1 MSRED
6 AEEHVIARYRAG
18 YVICGMASLLLVQKI
33 EQNFQNKYTERGQAL
48 SMESPLW
55 FLAYSQSG
63 RAVLTRNKGL
73 GPEEEMLFQLRA
85 ERQAERAAG
94 REFCCEQPWERY
106 GEPRQRPAARTA
118 GPDPRHKSTSL
129 YRRSPNP
136 GNHRFC
142 FYMSV
147 GNGGSTCAIPIV
159 LPDVFP
165 CKWVGQ
171 QLKNRRPDPFGSQV
185 RFIAIQGVNRE
196 ISSSIV
202 RPRSTSPSYC

>member
-18 YVICGMASLLLVQKI
+18 YVICG
-33 EQNFQNKYTERGQAL
+33 
-48 SMESPLW
+48 MESPLW

-165 CKWVGQ
+165 CKWVGVFD
-171 QLKNRRPDPFGSQV
+171 NRKVTG
-185 RFIAIQGVNRE
+185 
-196 ISSSIV
+196 
-202 RPRSTSPSYC
+202 C